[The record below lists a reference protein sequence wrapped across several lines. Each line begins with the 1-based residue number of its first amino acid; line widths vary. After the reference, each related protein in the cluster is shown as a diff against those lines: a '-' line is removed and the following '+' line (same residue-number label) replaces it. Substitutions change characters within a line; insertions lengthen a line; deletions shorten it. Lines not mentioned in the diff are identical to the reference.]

1 MVRVGN
7 QIPTQ
12 AVILPYTESLGGEAR
27 QLYDMTGNV
36 CQEWQALMLNDIM
49 AINNDGLWVHIKF
62 GYSVPRRNG
71 KTEIVTQRELWGLF
85 NGERILHTA
94 HLTDTAH
101 IAWERLKS
109 RLDEMGFKPLSTYK
123 AFGKEQ
129 IKMPGGGVID
139 FRTRTSSGALGS
151 GYDLLIIDE
160 AQEYTKAQQTA
171 LNYVTSSSQN
181 PHGPQIIMT
190 GTPPTAVSSGDVFR
204 DFRDETLRGESVNGG
219 WAEWSVDHKTDVKNK
234 EAWYLTS
241 PSLGTI
247 LTERTIQNEIN
258 GDDLDFNI
266 QRLGLWIKYNQ
277 QSAISAPDWDALK
290 VSPSGLKLCGPVCAG
305 VKFGRDGQ
313 NLCLSVAIKTEDG
326 RAFVESIDCRNQ
338 RDGNAWALNFL
349 LKANAQSVFVDGASG
364 LETFIRES
372 KEQKLKGIKAATV
385 KEVIQAA
392 NDFETAIANKTICHA
407 GQPALR
413 QSVTNCQ
420 HRAIGSGGGY
430 GYKTLDD
437 DIEVALTESIVLA
450 LHALATV
457 KINKPKQRAKA

>member
-1 MVRVGN
+1 MTRSGN

-12 AVILPYTESLGGEAR
+12 SVIIPYEKSYGDEAR
-27 QLYDMTGNV
+27 QLYDMSGNV

-49 AINNDGLWVHIKF
+49 ATNDEGLWVHTKF

-71 KTEIVTQRELWGLF
+71 KTEILTQRETWGLF

-101 IAWERLKS
+101 IAWERLKN
-109 RLDEMGFKPLSTYK
+109 RLEEIGVKPASTYK
-123 AFGKEQ
+123 AYGKEQ
-129 IKMPGGGVID
+129 IRMPGGGVID

-151 GYDLLIIDE
+151 GYDLLVIDE
-160 AQEYTKAQQTA
+160 AQEYTQAQQTA
-171 LNYVTSSSQN
+171 LNYVVSSSKN
-181 PHGPQIIMT
+181 PQTIMC

-204 DFRDETLRGESVNGG
+204 DFRDKTLQGESPNGG

-234 EAWYLTS
+234 DAWYMTS

-247 LTERTIQNEIN
+247 LTERTVQDEIN

-277 QSAISAPDWDALK
+277 QSAISAPAWDALK
-290 VSPSGLKLCGPVCAG
+290 VEKMPKFTGPVFAG

-313 NLCLSVAIKTEDG
+313 NTCLSVAIKTQDG
-326 RAFVESIDCRNQ
+326 RVFVESIDCRNQ
-338 RDGNAWALNFL
+338 RDGNDWVLNFIMKTNA
-349 LKANAQSVFVDGASG
+349 KAVLIDGASG
-364 LETFIRES
+364 LETFTRES
-372 KEQKLKGIKAATV
+372 KAQKLKGIKAVTV

-392 NDFETAIANKTICHA
+392 SDFETAIANKTLCHS
-407 GQPALR
+407 GQPGLR

-430 GYKTLDD
+430 GYKTLED
-437 DIEVALTESIVLA
+437 DIEVALMESVI
-450 LHALATV
+450 LATHAATQA
-457 KINKPKQRAKA
+457 KEAKRQRVGY

>member
-1 MVRVGN
+1 MDRIGN

-12 AVILPYTESLGGEAR
+12 SVVIPYEKSYGDEAR
-27 QLYDMTGNV
+27 QLYDMSGNT

-49 AINNDGLWVHIKF
+49 AVNSDGLWVHTKF

-71 KTEIVTQRELWGLF
+71 KTEIITQRELWGLF
-85 NGERILHTA
+85 NGEHILHTA

-101 IAWERLKS
+101 IAWERLKN
-109 RLDEMGFKPLSTYK
+109 RLDEIGVKPASTYK
-123 AFGKEQ
+123 AYGKEQ
-129 IKMPGGGVID
+129 IRMPSGGVID

-151 GYDLLIIDE
+151 GYDLLVIDE
-160 AQEYTKAQQTA
+160 AQEYTQAQQTA
-171 LNYVTSSSQN
+171 LNYVVSSSSN
-181 PHGPQIIMT
+181 PQTILC

-204 DFRDETLRGESVNGG
+204 KYRDQTLRGESINGG

-234 EAWYLTS
+234 DAWYLTS

-247 LTERTIQNEIN
+247 LTERTVQDEIN

-277 QSAISAPDWDALK
+277 QSAISAPEWDALRVQTGTK
-290 VSPSGLKLCGPVCAG
+290 ICGPVFAG
-305 VKFGRDGQ
+305 VKFGRDGL
-313 NLCLSVAIKTEDG
+313 NLCLSVAAKTEDG
-326 RAFVESIDCRNQ
+326 RTFLEAIDCRNQ
-338 RDGNAWALNFL
+338 RDGNAWVLNFL
-349 LKANAQSVFVDGASG
+349 IKTKPRAVFVDGASG
-364 LETFIRES
+364 LETFMREC
-372 KEQKLKGIKAATV
+372 KEQKIKGVNAATV

-392 NDFETAIANKTICHA
+392 SDFETAIANKTICHA
-407 GQPALR
+407 GQPGLR

-437 DIEVALTESIVLA
+437 AIEVALVESIVLA
-450 LHALATV
+450 NHAAATA
-457 KINKPKQRAKA
+457 KEGKRQRVGY

>member
-1 MVRVGN
+1 MTRSGN

-12 AVILPYTESLGGEAR
+12 SVIIPYEKSYGDEAR
-27 QLYDMTGNV
+27 QLYDMSGNV

-49 AINNDGLWVHIKF
+49 ATNADGLWVHTKF

-71 KTEIVTQRELWGLF
+71 KTEILTQRELWGLF

-101 IAWERLKS
+101 IAWERLKN
-109 RLDEMGFKPLSTYK
+109 RLEEIGVRPASTYK
-123 AFGKEQ
+123 AYGKEQ
-129 IKMPGGGVID
+129 IRMPGGGVID

-151 GYDLLIIDE
+151 GYDLLVIDE
-160 AQEYTKAQQTA
+160 AQEYTQAQQTA
-171 LNYVTSSSQN
+171 LNYVVSSSKN
-181 PHGPQIIMT
+181 PQTIMC

-204 DFRDETLRGESVNGG
+204 DFRDKTLQGESPNGG

-234 EAWYLTS
+234 DAWYMTS
-241 PSLGTI
+241 PSLGAI
-247 LTERTIQNEIN
+247 LTERTVQDEIN

-277 QSAISAPDWDALK
+277 QSAISAPAWDALK
-290 VSPSGLKLCGPVCAG
+290 VDKLPKFTGSVFAG
-305 VKFGRDGQ
+305 VKFGRDGE
-313 NLCLSVAIKTEDG
+313 NTCLSVAIKTQDG
-326 RAFVESIDCRNQ
+326 RVFVESIDCRNQ
-338 RDGNAWALNFL
+338 RDGNDWALNFL
-349 LKANAQSVFVDGASG
+349 MKVNAKGVLIDGASG
-364 LETFIRES
+364 LETFMRES
-372 KEQKLKGIKAATV
+372 KAQKLKGIKAVTV

-392 NDFETAIANKTICHA
+392 SDFETAINNKTLCHS
-407 GQPALR
+407 GQPGLR

-437 DIEVALTESIVLA
+437 DIEVALMESVI
-450 LHALATV
+450 LATHAATQAKEV
-457 KINKPKQRAKA
+457 KRQRVGY